1 MPTPCSVHVP
11 RVGQIIVGSGV
22 GELAMFEGIQWSG
35 RKRWIRALLASFA
48 VHGLLLFLL
57 IHRFGPIFVTPSDV
71 DLGIKGS
78 SGSMSIVYLAPVGP
92 EKTQSTP
99 EEQRP
104 SLRAALALKPKPHK
118 ADTKIRQIDQPTRDD
133 ALEQTARGGSPYG
146 RVPGSPMTG
155 DEVVPALPEVFP
167 DPPVLRSDIPAGVQ
181 GDVIVEVTIDA
192 EGNVVQ
198 TKLLQGIGYGIE
210 QKVLSVLPRWHFRPA
225 SKDGVTVASQHIV
238 YFHYPS

>member
-1 MPTPCSVHVP
+1 
-11 RVGQIIVGSGV
+11 
-22 GELAMFEGIQWSG
+22 
-35 RKRWIRALLASFA
+35 
-48 VHGLLLFLL
+48 
-57 IHRFGPIFVTPSDV
+57 
-71 DLGIKGS
+71 
-78 SGSMSIVYLAPVGP
+78 MSIVYLAPVGP
-92 EKTQSTP
+92 EKTQSAP

-104 SLRAALALKPKPHK
+104 VLRAALAPKPTPK
-118 ADTKIRQIDQPTRDD
+118 PPKPDTNTRRSDQPTREN
-133 ALEQTARGGSPYG
+133 APQQTARGGSPYG
-146 RVPGSPMTG
+146 RLPGSPITG

-167 DPPVLRSDIPAGVQ
+167 DPPVSRSDIPAGVQ

-225 SKDGVTVASQHIV
+225 SKDGVTIASQHIV